1 MVYRAIGTQGIRAY
15 TQAQADKLLIT
26 YVGEIAIGT
35 LIRIV
40 DLGDPP
46 GTICVFNGTEWEI
59 ESDSE
64 LGVGGGK
71 VGPPGP
77 PGPPGVAARTF
88 TLSVATPT
96 TQWLAQHNLNSENV
110 IMQCFDENRFVLFPE
125 SMQIVNQNQ
134 ILIKFNTPQTGVV
147 RVIFLD

>member
-64 LGVGGGK
+64 LGGGGGK

-77 PGPPGVAARTF
+77 PGPPGPAGATF
-88 TLSVATPT
+88 RSTSLRVDAPLIKWSIT
-96 TQWLAQHNLNSENV
+96 HNLNSKNV
-110 IMQCFDENRFVLFPE
+110 IIQCFDSNHQCRNRGC
-125 SMQIVNQNQ
+125 S
-134 ILIKFNTPQTGVV
+134 
-147 RVIFLD
+147 